1 MRGEDKAV
9 SGSEPEAVRNIYE
22 LLTGDEDARVCK
34 DIPDAACNE
43 QPRSFV
49 LQLISQVATKTGDG
63 IMDVK
68 VVLAWLMSAVGA
80 PEATISLIAPLRESL
95 SMAPQLVVA
104 AFVRR
109 VAVRK
114 WFWVGGAVLQ
124 AMAVLA
130 TALAFLWLEGAAAG
144 WTVVGLIILFSLSRG
159 ICSIASKDVL
169 GKTVSKGKR
178 GTLSGYAASVSAFA
192 ILAFGLWLNLN
203 GDSRSVT
210 VLSVALMVA
219 AGLWLAGAAAYALLP
234 EQPGSTSGGGNAL
247 SVALDNLKLVRTD
260 PDFGRFVLSRALLL
274 GTALSGP
281 YFAVM
286 AQSAGVSG
294 LEGLGGLMI
303 GSSLAGAISAPVW
316 GRLSDRS
323 SRLVMVAGG
332 LLAGSTGLGLALLSM
347 SGAAVLGSI
356 YSFVLAVF
364 LLGLGHAAVRLG
376 RKTYVVD
383 IADGDNRA
391 AYVAVSNTLIGIILL
406 AVGAVSAAVASVSV
420 DYALVML
427 SGMAIAGAVL
437 SLGLREVED

>member
-1 MRGEDKAV
+1 
-9 SGSEPEAVRNIYE
+9 
-22 LLTGDEDARVCK
+22 
-34 DIPDAACNE
+34 
-43 QPRSFV
+43 
-49 LQLISQVATKTGDG
+49 
-63 IMDVK
+63 
-68 VVLAWLMSAVGA
+68 
-80 PEATISLIAPLRESL
+80 
-95 SMAPQLVVA
+95 MAPQLVVA

-124 AMAVLA
+124 ALAVLA

>member
-124 AMAVLA
+124 ALAVLA

-203 GDSRSVT
+203 GFSRSVT

-420 DYALVML
+420 DYALIML
-427 SGMAIAGAVL
+427 SGMAVAGAVL

>member
-124 AMAVLA
+124 ALAVLA

>member
-1 MRGEDKAV
+1 MRGEDKAA
-9 SGSEPEAVRNIYE
+9 SGSEPEAVTNIYE

-49 LQLISQVATKTGDG
+49 LQLFSQIATKTGDG

-124 AMAVLA
+124 ALAVLA

-347 SGAAVLGSI
+347 SGAAVLASI

-364 LLGLGHAAVRLG
+364 LLGLGHSAVRLG

-427 SGMAIAGAVL
+427 SGMAVAGAIL